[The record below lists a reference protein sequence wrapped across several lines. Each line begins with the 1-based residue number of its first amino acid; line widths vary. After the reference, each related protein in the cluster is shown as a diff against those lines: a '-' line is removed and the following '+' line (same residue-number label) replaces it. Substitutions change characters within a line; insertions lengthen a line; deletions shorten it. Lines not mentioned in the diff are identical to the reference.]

1 LSYRVLLTDEARS
14 FLAALDKK
22 TLHAIARKIE
32 SLKES
37 PEKRGKRLHGEL
49 AAYRSLPAAG
59 RYRIVYRIDRDAV
72 VVLVIGVGIR
82 KEGDRIDV
90 YETIRRFVKQR
101 LIE

>member
-1 LSYRVLLTDEARS
+1 MSYRVLISNEAKS
-14 FLAALDKK
+14 FLASLDQK
-22 TLHAIARKIE
+22 TLHVVARKIE

-49 AAYRSLPAAG
+49 AAYRSIPAAG
-59 RYRIVYRIDRDAV
+59 RYRIVYRIDSDAV
-72 VVLVIGVGIR
+72 VVLVVGVGFR

-90 YETIRRFVKQR
+90 YETIRRFVRQR